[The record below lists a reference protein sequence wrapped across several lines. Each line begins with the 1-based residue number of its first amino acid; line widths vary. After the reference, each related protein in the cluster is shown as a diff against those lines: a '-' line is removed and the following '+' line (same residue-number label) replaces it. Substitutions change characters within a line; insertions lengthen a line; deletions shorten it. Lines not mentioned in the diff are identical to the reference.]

1 MNFSSLANLPDY
13 SIVVISCIFAV
24 LCGIVFKD
32 ILEYQFSLWKSKG
45 NPSEIHYKTP
55 NLKVAYLFTC
65 LFATICVCT
74 SLSTFDVP
82 PLFAY
87 PLGAIVVIPTAILV
101 WVQLDSMLSLAAREG
116 IDSIRIDVEMS
127 DREAFQANKNS

>member
-1 MNFSSLANLPDY
+1 MFSSLAALPSY
-13 SIVVISCIFAV
+13 TVVIISCIFAV

-32 ILEYQFSLWKSKG
+32 ILEYQFSQWKAKG
-45 NPSEIHYKTP
+45 NPSEIHYKTA
-55 NLKVAYLFTC
+55 NLKVAYLLTS
-65 LFATICVCT
+65 LFATLCVCT

-101 WVQLDSMLSLAAREG
+101 WVQLDSMLSLAARDG

-127 DREAFQANKNS
+127 EREAFQANKNNS